1 MMREFVGFG
10 AYEAA
15 CKLDEGYLQ
24 GWKPVVVGLQFDLSD
39 SEVFRAVQDG
49 VLDICRIIHNDC
61 SIQLL
66 IPLSSIRSF
75 EWPYVV
81 MPARRL
87 RSWELLMLE
96 ADRQRGAWYRGIT
109 GSRKNRRKRLV
120 A

>member
-15 CKLDEGYLQ
+15 CKLDEGLQ

-75 EWPYVV
+75 GGLCCD
-81 MPARRL
+81 AC
-87 RSWELLMLE
+87 SSITEL
-96 ADRQRGAWYRGIT
+96 GI
-109 GSRKNRRKRLV
+109 
-120 A
+120 AHA

>member
-15 CKLDEGYLQ
+15 CKLDEGLQ

-66 IPLSSIRSF
+66 IRYLVSGLLVALCCDACSSIT
-75 EWPYVV
+75 
-81 MPARRL
+81 
-87 RSWELLMLE
+87 EL
-96 ADRQRGAWYRGIT
+96 GI
-109 GSRKNRRKRLV
+109 
-120 A
+120 AHA

>member
-1 MMREFVGFG
+1 MK
-10 AYEAA
+10 A
-15 CKLDEGYLQ
+15 CRAGNLLLF
-24 GWKPVVVGLQFDLSD
+24 LQFDLSD